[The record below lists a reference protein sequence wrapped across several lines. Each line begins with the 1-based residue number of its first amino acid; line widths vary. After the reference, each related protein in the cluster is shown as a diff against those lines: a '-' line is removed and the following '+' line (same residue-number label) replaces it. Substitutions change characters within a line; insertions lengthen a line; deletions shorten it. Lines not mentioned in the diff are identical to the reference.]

1 MVGMVGGNPCEDFP
15 PPSLCVGGCVQVWR
29 RCQKSL
35 KKIGRTFF
43 YLEFVSKRDV
53 AICGDNYEYFLGF
66 VLMFFLT

>member
-1 MVGMVGGNPCEDFP
+1 MVGMVGGNPYEDFP

-29 RCQKSL
+29 RCQRSL

-53 AICGDNYEYFLGF
+53 AICGGNYEYFLGF